1 MNDFHELTIVIPC
14 KDDPCLLDCIDSID
28 LDCEVLV
35 VINGSS
41 EAYIAEM
48 KPELNKRKVR
58 MECLPEPNLAKALEY
73 GVWAASY
80 DAILFM
86 DSDCRFESGAIA
98 KLLEARSKGDPLQ
111 QVFKGFVCFDE
122 GDTWLSSIIAKSR
135 HRHTAAP
142 KTAYKPPL
150 LVDRRLAPKIGGYF
164 FDARLRWK
172 EDSDLDWRLRTAGC
186 EIVIVPEACI
196 QHTALSLQADLRS
209 NFRYGIGAALGEI
222 LEIPLTPPQRS
233 VSNTLIQDGIAV
245 ALYMALANLVRSLGY
260 YWTLTKAIF
269 SGKHPHLSFFGKK
282 AKI

>member
-14 KDDPCLLDCIDSID
+14 KDDPCLLECIDSID
-28 LDCEVLV
+28 LNCEVLII
-35 VINGSS
+35 INGSS
-41 EAYIAEM
+41 DAYIAEM
-48 KPELNKRKVR
+48 KPELTKRKVR
-58 MECLPEPNLAKALEY
+58 MECLSEPNLAKALEY

-86 DSDCRFESGAIA
+86 DSDCRFVSGAIA
-98 KLLEARSKGDPLQ
+98 KLLEARSKGEPTQ
-111 QVFKGFVCFDE
+111 EVFKGLVCFDP
-122 GDTWLSSIIAKSR
+122 GKTWLSTIIARSR

-186 EIVIVPEACI
+186 DIVLVPSACI
-196 QHTALSLQADLRS
+196 LHAPLSLQTDLRS

-233 VSNTLIQDGIAV
+233 VSHTLAQDGIAV

-260 YWTLTKAIF
+260 YWTLAKAIL
-269 SGKHPHLSFFGKK
+269 SSQHPYLAFWRKK
-282 AKI
+282 AKT